1 LIGGPF
7 SCSSLSSGPDVFTI
21 SQSWGWKSSSLRSQE
36 YLSSYPAAPSNGPP
50 ASTSVTFADELDSHS
65 SGLERSA
72 RPRAARARSGPSIS
86 FAHPNPIIDG
96 APNNRERLDQ
106 GVLGWISDPIE
117 PILDT
122 SARSGETSASG
133 FEQWKQKDLRSLRAT
148 VVMGVI

>member
-1 LIGGPF
+1 MIIG
-7 SCSSLSSGPDVFTI
+7 SSSRLYFSSGPDVFTI

-36 YLSSYPAAPSNGPP
+36 YLSSYPAPSNAPP

-96 APNNRERLDQ
+96 TPSNRERLDQ

-122 SARSGETSASG
+122 STKSGETSTSG